1 MASFYL
7 AVYPSATTPTWDRT
21 SGWSGTPTYTHA
33 DTDPGSVTSYTWDPD
48 VSGLSAG
55 VEYRLWAIWDDAI
68 QSSNGPISSDAFRTS
83 LAPSLLTNASTI
95 YAPTMLPGSV
105 SVSPSLLTNA
115 STVYAPSVASTT
127 SVSPSLLTNA
137 STIYAPTV
145 SPGSVSVSPSLLT
158 NASTVYSPSVNLEGT
173 QTAQPTL
180 LTNTSAVY
188 GPTMAVGDVTLTPLL
203 LTNTSAIYSVSV
215 TLVSPDDTVIRREL
229 TSHIRRRV
237 SFTSTVHS
245 D

>member
-95 YAPTMLPGSV
+95 YAPTVSPGSV
-105 SVSPSLLTNA
+105 
-115 STVYAPSVASTT
+115 

>member
-83 LAPSLLTNASTI
+83 LAPSLLTNAST
-95 YAPTMLPGSV
+95 
-105 SVSPSLLTNA
+105 
-115 STVYAPSVASTT
+115 
-127 SVSPSLLTNA
+127 
-137 STIYAPTV
+137 
-145 SPGSVSVSPSLLT
+145 
-158 NASTVYSPSVNLEGT
+158 VYSPSVNLEGT

>member
-83 LAPSLLTNASTI
+83 LA
-95 YAPTMLPGSV
+95 
-105 SVSPSLLTNA
+105 
-115 STVYAPSVASTT
+115 
-127 SVSPSLLTNA
+127 PSLLTNA

>member
-95 YAPTMLPGSV
+95 YAPTVSPGSV
-105 SVSPSLLTNA
+105 
-115 STVYAPSVASTT
+115 

-145 SPGSVSVSPSLLT
+145 SP
-158 NASTVYSPSVNLEGT
+158 
-173 QTAQPTL
+173 
-180 LTNTSAVY
+180 
-188 GPTMAVGDVTLTPLL
+188 
-203 LTNTSAIYSVSV
+203 
-215 TLVSPDDTVIRREL
+215 
-229 TSHIRRRV
+229 
-237 SFTSTVHS
+237 
-245 D
+245 